1 MDIINEHITVWSSD
15 NTVLRIGTGNVDGL
29 EIISGGNI
37 VNYPQVTST
46 IASEATDCVAG
57 FVSQGNYQI

>member
-1 MDIINEHITVWSSD
+1 MWSSD
-15 NTVLRIGTGNVDGL
+15 NTVLRIGTGNVDAL

-37 VNYPQVTST
+37 VNYPQVTGT

-57 FVSQGNYQI
+57 FVGQGNYQI